1 MKNFNSSIPHYFK
14 ICTNSRIIHM
24 IFTKKKKR
32 PFPDP
37 ILMNFIKK
45 QIDSKEIIRYLLY
58 KFSKAKAQMDISKAK
73 MF

>member
-1 MKNFNSSIPHYFK
+1 MKNFNSSIPLFQNLHQFK
-14 ICTNSRIIHM
+14 NNTHD
-24 IFTKKKKR
+24 FYKKKR